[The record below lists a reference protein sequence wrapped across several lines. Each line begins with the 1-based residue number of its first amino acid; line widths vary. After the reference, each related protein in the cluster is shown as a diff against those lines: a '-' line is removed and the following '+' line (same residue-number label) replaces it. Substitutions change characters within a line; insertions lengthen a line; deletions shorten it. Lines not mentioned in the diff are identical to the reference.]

1 MVDYTGIE
9 HLFASLVLVYTHF
22 KIPAILV
29 LEIFFQ
35 KIILLMITFFAF
47 DNFLI
52 NFEKAWPARILRSG
66 HTF

>member
-1 MVDYTGIE
+1 MVDHTGVE
-9 HLFASLVLVYTHF
+9 HLFGLLVLVYTHF
-22 KIPAILV
+22 QSLTILV